1 MEDKIY
7 GKNPVLSALKGSV
20 NINKIL
26 IYKNIHKDKRVFNI
40 INLAKEKG
48 IPIQFVEKEWIEKES
63 EGKSQGILA
72 FISPVRYYEWEEI
85 SCSIDFSR
93 DFIVVLDHIEDPQ
106 NLGTAIRTSEFG
118 GAKAVV
124 IPKVRSASI
133 SPTVFKVSAGALSY
147 LPVVRV
153 SNISQFL
160 RNLKDEGWFV
170 VGADLNT
177 EFLYNQVEYKF
188 PLALVIGS
196 EGKGLH
202 RLVRENCDILVKI
215 PRFGNVESLN
225 LSVALGIL
233 IYKIR
238 EKL

>member
-1 MEDKIY
+1 MGDKIY
-7 GKNPVLSALKGSV
+7 GKNIVLSALKGNVS
-20 NINKIL
+20 INKIL
-26 IYKNIHKDKRVFNI
+26 IYKNLHKDKKIFDI
-40 INLAKEKG
+40 INTAKEKG
-48 IPIQFVEKEWIEKES
+48 IPIQFVEKEWIDRES
-63 EGKSQGILA
+63 NGKSQGVLA

-85 SCSIDFSR
+85 SHSIDFSK
-93 DFIVVLDHIEDPQ
+93 DFIVVLDHIQDPQ
-106 NLGTAIRTSEFG
+106 NLGTAIRTSEFA
-118 GAKAVV
+118 GAKALI
-124 IPKVRSASI
+124 IPKVRTVSI
-133 SPTVFKVSAGALSY
+133 SSTVFKTSAGALSY
-147 LPVVRV
+147 LPIVRV

-160 RNLKDEGWFV
+160 RNLREEGWFV

-196 EGKGLH
+196 EGEGLH

-215 PRFGNVESLN
+215 PRFGNMDSLN

-238 EKL
+238 EKI